1 MPKTEAIMFTHSQLV
16 HLHLLVED
24 RMTKV
29 LRTLPSQELTSEA
42 VEYGQLSAIEFL
54 LRHEMN
60 KNAE

>member
-1 MPKTEAIMFTHSQLV
+1 MFTHSQLV